1 MNAFW
6 IAPALLLALGGPL
19 FAQSF
24 PFPRSADPR
33 FAYAQSVKPA
43 GGQAKL
49 DRAVIDYY
57 EAWRARFLVTI
68 THATVP
74 EIAAGSEQAFV
85 NVNADDPEVKKDERF
100 RSVSEGHGYGM
111 LIAVLMAGHPDRPPG
126 AAADRE
132 QRDFDALYRFFRAH
146 PSVPDAKEHP
156 EMKHVNLMAFQV
168 QGRDLARLV
177 KARPDEGSDSA
188 SDGDM
193 DIAYALLLAER
204 QWGHAGGIKYGD
216 EAKKVVADIE
226 QFDVNRTT
234 VTVKLGDSF
243 DADDEEKVFAV
254 RTSDFMPQHWRAFA
268 KAGDRALWERVIA
281 QSLAIEKAAFA
292 KFAPK
297 TGLMPDFLL
306 LPRDVKPAPGMFRPP
321 TDCFLEK
328 EKGDGNWSYNAC
340 RTPWRL
346 ATDYLVTGEA
356 SAADQL
362 KKLNAWMQ
370 TQATRGGELHPEQ
383 LNAGYTLAGE
393 KLPVEDNCDEE
404 KEGKSKKNPE
414 PKPLEF
420 EPAGSCFLAP
430 LAVSA
435 MLPGSRD
442 WLNALWTHLTPD
454 PNPAAEPYYDCT
466 VKLLCMI
473 TISGNWWDPERAKLP

>member
-1 MNAFW
+1 MNATW

-19 FAQSF
+19 CAQSF

-33 FAYAQSVKPA
+33 FAYAKSGKPD
-43 GGQAKL
+43 GGPAKL
-49 DRAVIDYY
+49 DRAVVEYY
-57 EAWRARFLVTI
+57 EAWRTRFLVTI
-68 THATVP
+68 THADAR
-74 EIAAGSEQAFV
+74 EIAPGSEQAFV
-85 NVNADDPEVKKDERF
+85 NVNADDADAKKDERF

-111 LIAVLMAGHPDRPPG
+111 LIAVLMAGHPNRPPG
-126 AAADRE
+126 VPADRE

-156 EMKHVNLMAFQV
+156 DIKHLNLMAFQV
-168 QGRDLARLV
+168 QGRDLARLM
-177 KARPDEGSDSA
+177 KARPDDDSDSA

-204 QWGHAGGIKYGD
+204 QWGHSGGIKYGD
-216 EAKKVVADIE
+216 EARKVIAEIE
-226 QFDVNRTT
+226 QFDVNRTAA
-234 VTVKLGDSF
+234 TVKLGDSF
-243 DADDEEKVFAV
+243 AEDDEKFFAV

-268 KAGDRALWERVIA
+268 KAGDHALWERVIA
-281 QSLAIEKAAFA
+281 QSLAIEKAAFV
-292 KFAPK
+292 KLAPK
-297 TGLMPDFLL
+297 TGLMSDFLV
-306 LPRDVKPAPGMFRPP
+306 LPPDTKPTPGMYRPA

-346 ATDYLVTGEA
+346 ATDYLVTGEP
-356 SAADQL
+356 SAGDQL

-370 TQATRGGELHPEQ
+370 TQATRGGELRPEQ
-383 LNAGYTLAGE
+383 LNAGYLLAGE
-393 KLPVEDNCDEE
+393 KLPVEDNCDDE
-404 KEGKSKKNPE
+404 KDGKKKAESKPVA
-414 PKPLEF
+414 F

-442 WLNALWTHLTPD
+442 WLNALWTHLTPE
-454 PNPAAEPYYDCT
+454 PNPAGEPYFDCS